1 MTSANLGFTLL
12 EVLIATLLLALGM
25 LALNA
30 LLLRSYAQIRA
41 VEDRST
47 VAWLANDLAES
58 MRANPLRTI
67 DANGNTRN
75 DWSHYES
82 THLPDTPPQ
91 HSCSSLA
98 SSGSHPSDG
107 CDAAALA
114 LYDLHQFHTRLA
126 TRFPRTGDVAA
137 AVCRSADLSETLQ
150 LNNLHCTTSGPLTIK
165 IVWRSR
171 PLQAR
176 TISSAAITASTSN
189 LASFQLRVSP

>member
-1 MTSANLGFTLL
+1 VTSANLGFTLL

-30 LLLRSYAQIRA
+30 LQLRNYAQIRA

-58 MRANPLRTI
+58 MRANPLRAI
-67 DANGNTRN
+67 DANGNIRN

-91 HSCSSLA
+91 DTCGSLVG
-98 SSGSHPSDG
+98 SGTPPSGG

-114 LYDLHQFHTRLA
+114 LYDLNQFHTRLA
-126 TRFPRTGDVAA
+126 ARFPRTGDVAA
-137 AVCRSADLSETLQ
+137 AVCRSTDLSEALQ
-150 LNNLHCTTSGPLTIK
+150 LNNLHCTASGSLAIK
-165 IVWRSR
+165 IVWRNR
-171 PLQAR
+171 PLEAQ
-176 TISSAAITASTSN
+176 TISSAAMAASTAS
-189 LASFQLRVSP
+189 LASYQLRVAP